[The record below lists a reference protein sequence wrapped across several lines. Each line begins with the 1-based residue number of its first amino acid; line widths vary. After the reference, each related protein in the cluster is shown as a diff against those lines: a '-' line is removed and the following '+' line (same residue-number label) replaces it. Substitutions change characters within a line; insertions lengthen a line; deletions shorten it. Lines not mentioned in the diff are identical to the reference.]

1 MPMEPCWLHE
11 SAAADSNRKIAIVGL
26 GNPFHGD
33 DAAGCAVAR
42 DVFERL
48 SLTQEAD
55 LLEPSATGFRL
66 SEHLIGYQ
74 RAVII
79 DTLIDPQAPIG
90 TVKSVEILG
99 GLGGPPVSLHTSGF
113 HEGLALARDAGLL
126 VPSQISMYGIVTRE
140 SSYFSESLSDE
151 LVARIPEIVSSIM
164 AAEARLG
171 V

>member
-1 MPMEPCWLHE
+1 MEHCWLHE
-11 SAAADSNRKIAIVGL
+11 NAAADSNHMIAVVGL

-33 DAAGCAVAR
+33 DAAGCVVAR
-42 DVFERL
+42 DVFEQL

-66 SEHLIGYQ
+66 SEHLIGYH

-79 DTLIDPQAPIG
+79 DTLIDPEAPIG

-99 GLGGPPVSLHTSGF
+99 GPCGPPVSLHASGF

-126 VPSQISMYGIVTRE
+126 VPSHIGMYGIVIRE
-140 SSYFSESLSDE
+140 PSSFSETLSVE
-151 LVARIPEIVSSIM
+151 LVARLPEIVSSII
-164 AAEARLG
+164 AAEALPG

>member
-1 MPMEPCWLHE
+1 MPMEHCWLHE
-11 SAAADSNRKIAIVGL
+11 NEAADSNPRVAVVGL

-33 DAAGCAVAR
+33 DAAGCVVAR

-66 SEHLIGYQ
+66 SEHLIGYR

-90 TVKSVEILG
+90 MVKSVEILEG
-99 GLGGPPVSLHTSGF
+99 PGGPPVSLHTSGF

-126 VPSQISMYGIVTRE
+126 VPSYISMYGIVIRE
-140 SSYFSESLSDE
+140 PGSFSETLSDE
-151 LVARIPEIVSSIM
+151 LVARLPEIVSSIM
-164 AAEARLG
+164 AAETLPSA
-171 V
+171 